1 MMNKNRS
8 SSSAKVNLNVFIIT
22 FFEKVKLLLAARNG
36 QVNPSNAGDN
46 PIWKKRH
53 GCTLWCNMAICM
65 PERAVILLAE
75 DEEDYVLLLRR
86 ALSEA
91 GVQNPLQVVSTGVE
105 AIAYLKGEG
114 KYGNRAE
121 YPLPDLMLLDIKLPG
136 YSGLEVLG
144 WMRSQPGLSS
154 LRVLMLTSSEQLR
167 DVNDAYR
174 LGANSFLL
182 KPYDFT
188 DLVQLAKVIQEYWLY
203 ISKTPE
209 SFRSPSAPLVIKD

>member
-1 MMNKNRS
+1 MERAVDWHNMG
-8 SSSAKVNLNVFIIT
+8 VF
-22 FFEKVKLLLAARNG
+22 
-36 QVNPSNAGDN
+36 
-46 PIWKKRH
+46 
-53 GCTLWCNMAICM
+53 M

-114 KYGNRAE
+114 KFANRAE

-144 WMRSQPGLSS
+144 WMRSQPGLAS
-154 LRVLMLTSSEQLR
+154 LRVLMLTSSEQLK

-209 SFRSPSAPLVIKD
+209 SFRSPSTPLVIKE